1 MVRLM
6 SALPPKADMDP
17 VVMSALCQ
25 FQTFAGA
32 IGDAISNL
40 IKPLRMLRDGGDAD
54 EENQDA
60 DDVGL
65 EP

>member
-1 MVRLM
+1 MRTLVER
-6 SALPPKADMDP
+6 
-17 VVMSALCQ
+17 VGMSALCQ
-25 FQTFAGA
+25 FWTFAGVL
-32 IGDAISNL
+32 GDAISNL

-60 DDVGL
+60 DDVSL

>member
-1 MVRLM
+1 
-6 SALPPKADMDP
+6 
-17 VVMSALCQ
+17 MSALCQ
-25 FQTFAGA
+25 FWTFAGVF
-32 IGDAISNL
+32 GDAISNL

-60 DDVGL
+60 DDVSL

>member
-1 MVRLM
+1 
-6 SALPPKADMDP
+6 
-17 VVMSALCQ
+17 MSALCQ
-25 FQTFAGA
+25 FWTFAGVL
-32 IGDAISNL
+32 GDAISNL

-60 DDVGL
+60 DDVSL

>member
-1 MVRLM
+1 MSALGQKRTWKLVRAM

-32 IGDAISNL
+32 LGDAIFQSN
-40 IKPLRMLRDGGDAD
+40 
-54 EENQDA
+54 
-60 DDVGL
+60 
-65 EP
+65 